1 LIILGGIRKRHL
13 KRVIEGKWKPD
24 DYIMVKKKEEAKKIN
39 LEKLKI
45 DLSFDYHSSRFF
57 SLLFLGIYVVAI
69 TIFCV
74 QYSVIPGPE
83 FLVLGILFYASY
95 NKRTWSAL
103 KDWLPFVTV
112 FISYEIMYSFVGTI
126 SLYNLHSGPRNFD
139 IQIFGQLPSLILQ
152 QNFSFPVLD
161 YLGAVFYG
169 IYFFVPTIFAFIIW
183 KKSPKNYW
191 KYIVAFGVLTYAAL
205 ITYLFYP
212 VAPPWYQ
219 FNSAFTSSYTGPI
232 VQRVLTT
239 SVDVNLGIPVYRTLF
254 DFLGGNL
261 FAAFPSMHSAMPWL
275 VFLFAFKIWKW
286 KSLPVAIIPFGT
298 WFSAVYLGEH
308 YIVDVLG
315 GIAYASIAFIAVEK
329 ILPLL
334 SKRIDVLKRHM
345 PVECKVDP

>member
-1 LIILGGIRKRHL
+1 
-13 KRVIEGKWKPD
+13 
-24 DYIMVKKKEEAKKIN
+24 MVKKKEEAKKIN

-45 DLSFDYHSSRFF
+45 DLSFDYRSSRFF

-74 QYSVIPGPE
+74 KYSVIPGPE

-95 NKRTWSAL
+95 NKRTWIAL

-126 SLYNLHSGPRNFD
+126 SLYNLHSAPRNFD

-161 YLGAVFYG
+161 YIGAVFYG
-169 IYFFVPTIFAFIIW
+169 IYFFVPTIFAFVIW

-212 VAPPWYQ
+212 VAPPWYE
-219 FNSAFTSSYTGPI
+219 FNSAFTSSYTGPV

-286 KSLPVAIIPFGT
+286 KSLPAAIIPVGT

-315 GIAYASIAFIAVEK
+315 GIAYACIAFIAVEK

-345 PVECKVDP
+345 PIEGKIGSQENH